1 MDELPPS
8 SLLFHSS
15 SSSISLNIPS
25 TPLTTSTTSNPLLRS
40 TPSTLGTPTTTAT
53 ATANISTATARIP
66 PPTYVTDAATQYSV
80 LTCLITCSFTLLYF
94 YRTFFASGLIEAE
107 IRDFWL
113 YVMAPLCLTATNISF
128 VLKPRRR
135 DLKYRVFL
143 ISQYVIFTFFCPIF
157 SVISN
162 SYSAGSLMWSGF
174 FLVPALIMLYVGL
187 WFRNL
192 VAELSDED
200 LDRFIT
206 QDVVKGGVFVGL
218 GQLVFLIFSCLQC
231 YSDHFSTGRASV
243 EYNVAVS
250 CERALLSQVGL
261 SYMVWMFSLVKLF
274 FGALPKSVLRQNI
287 VPLKKV
293 VIMRLNR
300 SQKFQTWGIFVA
312 GICALYPLGNY
323 GSEGHVKIAGEKA
336 FSVLLP
342 ACGCVC
348 LFATAL
354 WTFKLVRRDMNRNT
368 TTVGTLS
375 GIPRQRSAVSNSDD
389 PEELLITGAS
399 NFWFYT
405 GVAASMFQPILLTLA
420 AITLDDYF
428 ETLGIVTLPF
438 VLLVYSAALISQP
451 RRRDTLHMHQLR
463 ALFVFFSMGSEIAMM
478 VYRGRRREWA
488 LFASH
493 LFRAFLHPF
502 AFHFGLKLRASIGRL
517 PDEELDAFVVDTL
530 FRGGVKTLLSILFLT
545 FRTTKCMFELGSV
558 ERCKNVSF
566 CSSILSIYLLL
577 WWIIGLVQ
585 GSVRREWRKDVT
597 WSIEKLATV
606 KNLGPL
612 TALELCFFP
621 VAAVSSIYLLSTLY
635 GEKNGKVAS
644 EFETIYYISIAGVL
658 ALCVIGI
665 IEIYSSI
672 KAQKRI
678 VRAKTSQTLNKS
690 QVEEEEEEEEEG
702 TVGEGAEADIVEEV
716 NGVYVFFSF
725 VLTTTTGAL
734 SVCRGILYDRLFFR
748 IMTLIAPIASLSLF
762 LAFFC
767 KPKRTDA
774 AYKQFLRFHCAS
786 ACLLHELG
794 VIIYQ
799 FKPHQRLLSRIFFLS
814 FSIFRVLVAY
824 KLFSMLL
831 KLRDFA
837 ARLPPKE
844 LSKFLCNRVL
854 VKGVFAMGPLL
865 FFSFETISCYLRQDK
880 GFQGFNVAE
889 CNATTDISL
898 FLSLL
903 LVFLTIYSVMY
914 HTLPKDTQNVI
925 SWDYRSVATL
935 KLVRWQQLQSILL
948 SYSAA
953 IAMYLLS
960 YMGVEGE
967 DIGSI
972 DFGYGPFNLIFASGV
987 TSLISLSFAMVIGMR
1002 QAFRISREDRRR
1014 AHSKRY
1020 SVRGSSGGVST
1031 GDIEDSMAL
1040 AIVI

>member
-1 MDELPPS
+1 MRQADVEMIPRISSLSSLSKTLVNNVISKVMDELPS
-8 SLLFHSS
+8 AAAHA
-15 SSSISLNIPS
+15 
-25 TPLTTSTTSNPLLRS
+25 PLTTSMTSNPLLRS
-40 TPSTLGTPTTTAT
+40 TPSTLGIPATTAT
-53 ATANISTATARIP
+53 ATVNISTVMAHIP
-66 PPTYVTDAATQYSV
+66 PPTHVTEAATQYSL
-80 LTCLITCSFTLLYF
+80 LTFLITISFTLVYF

-113 YVMAPLCLTATNISF
+113 YIMAPLCLTAMNISF

-143 ISQYVIFTFFCPIF
+143 ISQYVIFTFFGPIL

-162 SYSAGSLMWSGF
+162 SYSADSLMWSGV
-174 FLVPALIMLYVGL
+174 FLVPAPIMLYVGL

-206 QDVVKGGVFVGL
+206 QDVVRGGVFVGL

-231 YSDHFSTGRASV
+231 YSDHFSTGRAEV
-243 EYNVAVS
+243 EYNVTVS
-250 CERALLSQVGL
+250 CERTLLSQVGL
-261 SYMVWMFSLVKLF
+261 SYMVWMFSLAKLF
-274 FGALPKSVLRQNI
+274 FGAVPKSVLRQHI

-293 VIMRLNR
+293 VIMRLSK
-300 SQKFQTWGIFVA
+300 SQKFQTLGVFVA
-312 GICALYPLGNY
+312 GICALYPLANY
-323 GSEGHVKIAGEKA
+323 GSEGHVKYKGEKI
-336 FSVLLP
+336 FSILLP

-354 WTFKLVRRDMNRNT
+354 WTFKSVRGDMNRNT

-375 GIPRQRSAVSNSDD
+375 GIPMQRSAVSNSDF
-389 PEELLITGAS
+389 LITGAS

-405 GVAASMFQPILLTLA
+405 GVAASMVEPILLTLA
-420 AITLDDYF
+420 ATTLDDYF
-428 ETLGIVTLPF
+428 ETLGVVALPF
-438 VLLVYSAALISQP
+438 VLLVYSAAFISQP
-451 RRRDTLHMHQLR
+451 RRRGTLHMHQLR
-463 ALFVFFSMGSEIAMM
+463 ALFVFFSMGI
-478 VYRGRRREWA
+478 
-488 LFASH
+488 
-493 LFRAFLHPF
+493 
-502 AFHFGLKLRASIGRL
+502 
-517 PDEELDAFVVDTL
+517 
-530 FRGGVKTLLSILFLT
+530 
-545 FRTTKCMFELGSV
+545 
-558 ERCKNVSF
+558 
-566 CSSILSIYLLL
+566 
-577 WWIIGLVQ
+577 Q

-597 WSIEKLATV
+597 WSIEKVATV

-612 TALELCFFP
+612 TALELCLIL

-644 EFETIYYISIAGVL
+644 DFETIYNISIAGVL

-665 IEIYSSI
+665 IEIYSSV

-690 QVEEEEEEEEEG
+690 QVEEKEEEEEEEEEG
-702 TVGEGAEADIVEEV
+702 TVGEGAKVEIVEEV

-734 SVCRGILYDRLFFR
+734 SVCRGILYDMLFFR
-748 IMTLIAPIASLSLF
+748 IMTLIAPIATLSLF

-774 AYKQFLRFHCAS
+774 AYMQFLRFHCAS

-799 FKPHQRLLSRIFFLS
+799 TKPHQRLLSRIFFLC
-814 FSIFRVLVAY
+814 FSISGILCAYQFFTVLQ
-824 KLFSMLL
+824 

-880 GFQGFNVAE
+880 GFQAE
-889 CNATTDISL
+889 CNATSDISL

-903 LVFLTIYSVMY
+903 LVFLTMYSVMY
-914 HTLPKDTQNVI
+914 HTLPKDTQQVI

-935 KLVRWQQLQSILL
+935 KLVRWQQLQSLFL
-948 SYSAA
+948 SYSAVV
-953 IAMYLLS
+953 AMYLLG
-960 YMGVEGE
+960 YMGVEGD

-972 DFGYGPFNLIFASGV
+972 DFGYGPFNLIYASGV
-987 TSLISLSFAMVIGMR
+987 TGLISLWFAMFIGMR
-1002 QAFRISREDRRR
+1002 HAFKISREDRRR
-1014 AHSKRY
+1014 AHSERY

-1031 GDIEDSMAL
+1031 GDIKDSMAL
-1040 AIVI
+1040 AIPI

>member
-1 MDELPPS
+1 MIHS
-8 SLLFHSS
+8 VAHVKIHVRSFATRLLLSP
-15 SSSISLNIPS
+15 I
-25 TPLTTSTTSNPLLRS
+25 
-40 TPSTLGTPTTTAT
+40 A
-53 ATANISTATARIP
+53 
-66 PPTYVTDAATQYSV
+66 
-80 LTCLITCSFTLLYF
+80 
-94 YRTFFASGLIEAE
+94 
-107 IRDFWL
+107 
-113 YVMAPLCLTATNISF
+113 
-128 VLKPRRR
+128 R

-143 ISQYVIFTFFCPIF
+143 ISQYVIFTVFCPIF
-157 SVISN
+157 SVICN
-162 SYSAGSLMWSGF
+162 SYSAGSLMWSGI

-218 GQLVFLIFSCLQC
+218 GQLIFLIFSCLQC

-243 EYNVAVS
+243 EYNVTVS

-300 SQKFQTWGIFVA
+300 SQKFQTWGIFVP
-312 GICALYPLGNY
+312 GICALYPLANY
-323 GSEGHVKIAGEKA
+323 GSEGHVKSAGEKA
-336 FSVLLP
+336 FSVLFP

-389 PEELLITGAS
+389 PEEVLITGAS

-405 GVAASMFQPILLTLA
+405 GVAASMVQPILLTLA

-478 VYRGRRREWA
+478 VYKGRRREWA

-545 FRTTKCMFELGSV
+545 FRTTKCMFEMGSV
-558 ERCKNVSF
+558 ERCKNVSY

-585 GSVRREWRKDVT
+585 GSVRREWRKDVA

-612 TALELCFFP
+612 RAVELCFFP
-621 VAAVSSIYLLSTLY
+621 VAALSSIYLLSTLY

-644 EFETIYYISIAGVL
+644 EFETIYYISITGVL

-665 IEIYSSI
+665 IEVYSSV

-678 VRAKTSQTLNKS
+678 VRAKTSQTLNKL
-690 QVEEEEEEEEEG
+690 QVEEEEEEEEG
-702 TVGEGAEADIVEEV
+702 
-716 NGVYVFFSF
+716 
-725 VLTTTTGAL
+725 
-734 SVCRGILYDRLFFR
+734 
-748 IMTLIAPIASLSLF
+748 
-762 LAFFC
+762 
-767 KPKRTDA
+767 
-774 AYKQFLRFHCAS
+774 
-786 ACLLHELG
+786 
-794 VIIYQ
+794 
-799 FKPHQRLLSRIFFLS
+799 
-814 FSIFRVLVAY
+814 
-824 KLFSMLL
+824 
-831 KLRDFA
+831 
-837 ARLPPKE
+837 
-844 LSKFLCNRVL
+844 
-854 VKGVFAMGPLL
+854 
-865 FFSFETISCYLRQDK
+865 
-880 GFQGFNVAE
+880 
-889 CNATTDISL
+889 
-898 FLSLL
+898 
-903 LVFLTIYSVMY
+903 
-914 HTLPKDTQNVI
+914 
-925 SWDYRSVATL
+925 
-935 KLVRWQQLQSILL
+935 
-948 SYSAA
+948 
-953 IAMYLLS
+953 
-960 YMGVEGE
+960 
-967 DIGSI
+967 
-972 DFGYGPFNLIFASGV
+972 
-987 TSLISLSFAMVIGMR
+987 
-1002 QAFRISREDRRR
+1002 
-1014 AHSKRY
+1014 
-1020 SVRGSSGGVST
+1020 
-1031 GDIEDSMAL
+1031 
-1040 AIVI
+1040 